1 MKVNYSFT
9 ALTPLFTGGDE
20 NNGTLRTLRR
30 EKRLLTNPVKFKS
43 IFNNKIERT
52 KALMNLVYPVYTNID
67 KNLKADNYGFYE
79 AYANKVKAALATEN
93 KKQFLNKLLE
103 SCGIVVLADGSYQ
116 LVREAL
122 DKFSDVEFLETMR
135 EEHQYLMILLREYV
149 SWYRSNE
156 GKQIGAQ
163 MSIWEQQSDPL
174 IEEIEFI
181 KNFENVPY
189 FGGNSIRGY
198 LRRVIMYDYCKL
210 AGVSKM
216 NKDTYHQLFTGGNI
230 TDSTGFED
238 IAKRE
243 KYIEMCPAIGLLGS
257 AIGNMT
263 IEGEMKV
270 IGARLRCKENGTGD
284 LSFWQLIEQNFG
296 TRLDSSKRE
305 KKIEIVNNT
314 EQKSQMIYQYETFI
328 SGSVFDSAFVLITED
343 ELMLSTF
350 WRMMKLWKEN
360 NFIGGNSARDSG
372 LIDIAMDIPTNA
384 DAKYLEYI
392 TEKSE
397 EIKEYFNA

>member
-163 MSIWEQQSDPL
+163 MSIWEQQSDPI

-314 EQKSQMIYQYETFI
+314 EQKSQMIYQYENFI
-328 SGSVFDSAFVLITED
+328 TGSVFDSAFVITTED
-343 ELMLSTF
+343 ELILSAF

-372 LIDIAMDIPTNA
+372 MIDISMDIPENA

-392 TEKSE
+392 SSKSK